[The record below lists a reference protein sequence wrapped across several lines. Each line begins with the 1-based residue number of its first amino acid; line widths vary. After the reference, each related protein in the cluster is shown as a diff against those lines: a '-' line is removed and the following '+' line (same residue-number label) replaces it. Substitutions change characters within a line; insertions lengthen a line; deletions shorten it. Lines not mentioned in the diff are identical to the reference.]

1 MPWDTG
7 LQGTPLNIAAYP
19 GTPLRVL
26 AGPGTGK
33 TFALMRRVARLL
45 EQGAQPNRILA
56 VTFTRTAAND
66 LVEKL
71 AALGVPG
78 ADMVAAKT
86 LHSLS
91 FRLLSRNAVFQA
103 LGRTAR
109 PLMDYERNTLVCDL
123 QDQFRGKRAVDKL
136 IEAFEAYWAR
146 LQHQQPGFPNDPVEQ
161 AFSHALRNWLVFH
174 TTMLVGEVV
183 PLALDFVTQNPA
195 HPDIPRF
202 SHVLVDE
209 YQDLNR
215 ADQALIDSLAGNS
228 AVTVVGDEDQ
238 SIYSF
243 RNAHPE
249 GIVEYPQTHAN
260 THDELLNECR
270 RCPRRVV
277 QIANALINHNQRLA
291 PKALNPCPQN
301 DEGVVYI
308 VQHNSVADEIETLAA
323 YVEWYLGTHAGMPA
337 GEVLVLA
344 NRRMIG
350 NGVRDA
356 LNTRAQQNNR
366 PWSAQSFYFEDALST
381 SLPAE
386 GFSLLTL
393 LVDPDDRP
401 ALRYWLSENRPDCR
415 RLPYA
420 RLRQYCE
427 QNGIAPRVALS
438 GIAAGT
444 INLPYTGALAAR
456 YQQLQQRLATLMP
469 LGIPELVDALF
480 PNGNAEAAAARQAAL
495 LIVPNVQTPREL
507 LDELRT
513 DITQPELPGTQ
524 GPSIRIMSLHKSKGL
539 TARLV
544 VIAGCV
550 AGILPSIDFTAP
562 IEEQTR
568 ERQEQ
573 RRLFYVGLTRSTE
586 TLVVSSAV
594 RIPSG
599 VAMQMGVPVIAGGR
613 YGVAILQ
620 ASQFLAELGPHAP
633 NSIHG
638 NVWRANL
645 GF

>member
-1 MPWDTG
+1 MPWNTG
-7 LQGTPLNIAAYP
+7 LQGTHLNIAAYP
-19 GTPLRVL
+19 GTPLRVV

-71 AALGVPG
+71 ATLGVPG
-78 ADMVAAKT
+78 ADLVAAKT

-91 FRLLSRNAVFQA
+91 FGLLSRNAVFQT
-103 LGRTAR
+103 LGRIAR

-123 QDQFRGKRAVDKL
+123 QDQFGGKRAVGNL

-146 LQHQQPGFPNDPVEQ
+146 LQHQQPGFPHDPVEQ
-161 AFSHALRNWLVFH
+161 AFNHALHNWLVFH
-174 TTMLVGEVV
+174 QAMLVGEVV
-183 PLALDFVTQNPA
+183 PLALDFVMQNPA

-202 SHVLVDE
+202 DYVLVDE

-215 ADQALIDSLAGNS
+215 ADQALIDALTGNG
-228 AVTVVGDEDQ
+228 AVTVIGDEDQ

-243 RNAHPE
+243 RHANPE

-291 PKALNPCPQN
+291 PKPLNPFPQN
-301 DEGVVYI
+301 GEGTVYI

-323 YVEWYLGTHAGMPA
+323 YIGWYLSTNPGIPA

-344 NRRMIG
+344 NRRLIG
-350 NGVRDA
+350 NGIRDA
-356 LNTRAQQNNR
+356 LNARAQQNNR

-381 SLPAE
+381 AVAAE

-401 ALRYWLSENRPDCR
+401 ALRYWLGENRTDCR

-420 RLRQYCE
+420 RLRQHCQ
-427 QNGIAPRVALS
+427 QNAMAPRAALDAI
-438 GIAAGT
+438 IAGNL
-444 INLPYTGALAAR
+444 NLPYTGALVAR
-456 YQQLQQRLATLMP
+456 YQQLQQRLAALMP
-469 LGIPELVDALF
+469 IGIPDLVDALF
-480 PNGNAEAAAARQAAL
+480 PAGNPDAAAVRQAAL
-495 LIVPNVQTPREL
+495 LIAPNVQTQQEL

-513 DITQPELPGTQ
+513 DIIQPELPGTQ

-550 AGILPSIDFTAP
+550 AGILPSIDSTAT
-562 IEEQTR
+562 IQEQTR
-568 ERQEQ
+568 QREEQ
-573 RRLFYVGLTRSTE
+573 RRLFYVGVTRSTE
-586 TLVVSSAV
+586 TLVISSAV
-594 RIPSG
+594 RIPTG
-599 VAMQMGVPVIAGGR
+599 VAMQMGVPVMAGGG

-620 ASQFLAELGPHAP
+620 ASPFLAELGPHAP
-633 NSIHG
+633 NSVHG
-638 NVWRANL
+638 NAWRANL

>member
-1 MPWDTG
+1 M
-7 LQGTPLNIAAYP
+7 
-19 GTPLRVL
+19 RVV

-45 EQGAQPNRILA
+45 EEGAQPSRILA

-78 ADMVAAKT
+78 ADLVAAKT

-91 FRLLSRNAVFQA
+91 FGLLSRSAVFQA

-109 PLMDYERNTLVCDL
+109 PLMDYERDTLVCDL
-123 QDQFRGKRAVDKL
+123 QDQFGGKKAVNKL

-146 LQHQQPGFPNDPVEQ
+146 LQHHRPGFPTDPVEQ
-161 AFSHALRNWLVFH
+161 LFSHSLHNWLIFH
-174 TTMLVGEVV
+174 HAMLIGEVV
-183 PLALDFVTQNPA
+183 PLALDFVTQNPV

-202 SHVLVDE
+202 DHVLVDE

-215 ADQALIDSLAGNS
+215 ADQELIDALAGPS

-243 RNAHPE
+243 RYAHPE
-249 GIVEYPQTHAN
+249 GIVEYPQTHPQ

-277 QIANALINHNQRLA
+277 EIANALISHNQRLA
-291 PKALNPCPQN
+291 PKVLTVFPQN
-301 DEGVVYI
+301 GEGDVYI
-308 VQHNSVADEIETLAA
+308 VQHNSIADEIDTLAG
-323 YVEWYLGTHAGMPA
+323 YIDWYLQNHPGMPA
-337 GEVLVLA
+337 GEVLVLV

-350 NGVRDA
+350 NGIRDA

-366 PWSAQSFYFEDALST
+366 PWSAQSFYFEDALSAAVG
-381 SLPAE
+381 AE

-393 LVDPDDRP
+393 LVDPEDRP
-401 ALRYWLSENRPDCR
+401 ALRYWLGENRPDCR

-420 RLRQYCE
+420 RLRHYCE
-427 QNGIAPRVALS
+427 QNGVSLRVALEAL
-438 GIAAGT
+438 AAGSL
-444 INLPYTGALAAR
+444 NLPYTAALVAR
-456 YQQLQQRLATLMP
+456 YQRLHQRLTVLIP
-469 LGIPELVDALF
+469 LDILQLIDMLF
-480 PNGNAEAAAARQAAL
+480 PDGNPDAAAVRQAAL
-495 LIVPNVQTPREL
+495 LIAPSVQTPREL

-524 GPSIRIMSLHKSKGL
+524 GQSIRIMSLHKSKGL

-550 AGILPSIDFTAP
+550 SGILPSIDFTAP
-562 IEEQTR
+562 IEEQNR
-568 ERQEQ
+568 QRQEQ

-586 TLVVSSAV
+586 TLIISSAV
-594 RIPSG
+594 RISRG
-599 VAMQMGVPVIAGGR
+599 VAMQMGMPVQPGGG

-620 ASQFLAELGPHAP
+620 ASPFLAELGPSAP
-633 NSIHG
+633 TSVNG
-638 NVWRANL
+638 NIWRANI